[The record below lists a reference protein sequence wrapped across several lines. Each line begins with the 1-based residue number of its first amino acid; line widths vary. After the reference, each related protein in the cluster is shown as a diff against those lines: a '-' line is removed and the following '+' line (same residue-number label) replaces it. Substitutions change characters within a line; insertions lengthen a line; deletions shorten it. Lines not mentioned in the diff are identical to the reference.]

1 MARIWLL
8 SLTALWASAA
18 SAQDATSQDA
28 LADCPAF
35 PAEMAESMRW
45 DIMRVPGILVCRALQ
60 RDNGEE
66 AFVLTISRESPFRPR
81 RGDRAES
88 TTQNGREVQWYR
100 GDVPNEPN
108 VQIRETLIRV
118 GEELV
123 VHVYLR
129 TTDAQVLAARQ
140 QMVMSLPLPVYEED

>member
-1 MARIWLL
+1 MARIWLF
-8 SLTALWASAA
+8 SLTVLWAGFA
-18 SAQDATSQDA
+18 SAQDATTRDM

-35 PAEMAESMRW
+35 PADTAESMRW
-45 DIMRVPGILVCRALQ
+45 DVMRVPEILVCRALQ

-66 AFVLTISRESPFRPR
+66 AFVLTVSRESPFKPR

-88 TTQNGREVQWYR
+88 TMQNGREVQWYR

-118 GEELV
+118 GEERV